1 LAIDHHSGRL
11 TGVEPGRNRKNR
23 LALLEAGRAMDRAFS
38 VRELHTAAQRTVPKL
53 GLTTAYRA
61 VERWREEGW
70 IEEAGSRGGE
80 GVYVLCD
87 ARGHHHHV
95 VCVDCG
101 RTGLLEGCALEP
113 ARAAAT
119 AAGFEL
125 LDPALA
131 ALPARCESCAGAVDG
146 GG

>member
-1 LAIDHHSGRL
+1 M
-11 TGVEPGRNRKNR
+11 EPGRNRRNR
-23 LALLEAGRAMDRAFS
+23 LALLEAGRAMGRAFS
-38 VRELHTAAQRTVPKL
+38 VRELHTAAQRSLPNL

-61 VERWREEGW
+61 VDRWREEGW
-70 IEEAGSRGGE
+70 IEEAGNRGGE
-80 GVYVLCD
+80 SVYVLCD

-113 ARAAAT
+113 ARAAA
-119 AAGFEL
+119 ASAGFEL

-131 ALPARCESCAGAVDG
+131 SLPGRCSTCASASAG
-146 GG
+146 